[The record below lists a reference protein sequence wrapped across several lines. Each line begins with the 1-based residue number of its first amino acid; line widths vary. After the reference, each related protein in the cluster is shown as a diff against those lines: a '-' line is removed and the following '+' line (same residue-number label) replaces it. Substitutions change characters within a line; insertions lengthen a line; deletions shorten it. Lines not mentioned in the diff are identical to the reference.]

1 VPGAAVLVYPIDERC
16 RGLSAQ
22 RIRYVLNSPF
32 SDYTAT
38 GLRPGHYRVA
48 TLVGVELGVWYDA
61 EVLREI
67 DAVAVPVSIDATRQ
81 TKLNLRVP

>member
-1 VPGAAVLVYPIDERC
+1 VPGATALVYPIDDY

-22 RIRYVLNSPF
+22 RIHYVVSSPIGA
-32 SDYTAT
+32 YTAT

-48 TLVGVELGVWYDA
+48 TLVGAELGAWYDT

-67 DAVAVPVSIDATRQ
+67 GAAAVPVSIDATRQ
-81 TKLNLRVP
+81 TILNLRVP